1 MGKYNLLDEK
11 WIPVILNEKGSIE
24 KVSILELFKN
34 ASSYLALGGDT
45 ETQKFA
51 LLRFLLAIPQ
61 TVYSRFKM
69 NGEPYEFFEVDEKLM
84 QLEDV
89 EEEDSEEYKYDLGN
103 TWSELWNEKKYSK
116 ILFDYLEMWKD
127 RFYLFDDKY
136 PFYQVTAD
144 VVAED
149 KINKASPTSISG
161 KTMNRI
167 ISESGNKIALFSPK
181 NEFNNNKEILKEDEI
196 TRWLITF
203 QGYVGTSDKVMF
215 GKEKYTASKGWIY
228 DIGGIYLEGDN
239 LFETLMLNTILGNRD
254 NFYYKKQ
261 KPCWEYSGQEIID
274 RYLVKNDP
282 DNIAELY
289 TTWSRAIYINP
300 ETDVEKP
307 FEMQVVKVPDIDHR
321 DMFLE
326 PMTVYRENKQGPNKD
341 SFTPRKHISNQSMW
355 RSFGNIFLVGSGED
369 NVQIPGV
376 IRWFSEISE
385 IIGRDKIITINAIS
399 MEDDGNATS
408 WMPVGEIHD
417 RLDIHDIIITD
428 GRNDGWNNIVYDLVE
443 ETKFAVSVIYR
454 NLLADISD
462 MRRFKGTAFIDE
474 NISEMYYIIDHP
486 FRDWISSI
494 DIKSSKE
501 EKVFEWRKTVK
512 GLILKSAEEIA
523 LKSGSREY
531 KGIIVK
537 RKNEP
542 ITESCIKNLAKSYSR
557 FKYFLDKKIKTKEQE
572 YAESK

>member
-11 WIPVILNEKGSIE
+11 WIPVVLDEKGRIE
-24 KVSILELFKN
+24 KVSILDVFKN
-34 ASSYLALGGDT
+34 ASDYLALGGDT

-51 LLRFLLAIPQ
+51 ILRFLLSIPQ
-61 TVYSRFKM
+61 TVYSRFGM
-69 NGEPYEFFEVDEKLM
+69 NGDSYEFFEVDEKFM
-84 QLEDV
+84 QINDV
-89 EEEDSEEYKYDLGN
+89 EDEDSEDYKFELGT
-103 TWSELWNEKKYSK
+103 TWTNLWQERNYSK
-116 ILFDYLEMWKD
+116 ILFDYLERWRD

-149 KINKASPTSISG
+149 RINKASPTTISG
-161 KTMNRI
+161 KTMNRV

-181 NEFNNNKEILKEDEI
+181 NELKNNKEILSEDEI
-196 TRWLITF
+196 ARWLITF

-254 NFYYKKQ
+254 NFYFKKQ
-261 KPCWEYSGQEIID
+261 KPCWEYSGQEVID
-274 RYLVKNDP
+274 RYMVKNDP
-282 DNIAELY
+282 DNISELY

-300 ETDVEKP
+300 ETDTEKP

-355 RSFGNIFLVGSGED
+355 RSFGNIFLMGSSDD
-369 NVQIPGV
+369 NIKIPG
-376 IRWFSEISE
+376 IINWFSEISE
-385 IIGRDKIITINAIS
+385 ILGKDKIITINAVS

-408 WMPVGEIHD
+408 WMPVGEIYD

-428 GRNDGWNNIVYDLVE
+428 DKNDGWNKIVNDLVE

-454 NLLADISD
+454 NLLSDISD
-462 MRRFKGTAFIDE
+462 IRKYKGTAFIDE
-474 NISEMYYIIDHP
+474 NINELYYIIDHP

-494 DIKSSKE
+494 NERSSKE

-512 GLILKSAEEIA
+512 SIILKSAEEIA

-531 KGIIVK
+531 KGTIVK
-537 RKNEP
+537 KKNEP
-542 ITESCIKNLAKSYSR
+542 ITESCLKNLPKSYSR
-557 FKYFLDKKIKTKEQE
+557 FKYFLDKKIKTKEEE

>member
-61 TVYSRFKM
+61 TVYSRFGM
-69 NGEPYEFFEVDEKLM
+69 NGDPYEFFDVDEKFM
-84 QLEDV
+84 QIEEVED
-89 EEEDSEEYKYDLGN
+89 EDSEDYKYELGS
-103 TWSELWNEKKYSK
+103 TWSDLWKEKKYSK
-116 ILFDYLEMWKD
+116 IMFDYLERWRD

-136 PFYQVTAD
+136 PFYQVTSD

-149 KINKASPTSISG
+149 KISRANPTTISG
-161 KTMNRI
+161 KTMNRVV
-167 ISESGNKIALFSPK
+167 SESGNKIALFSPK
-181 NEFNNNKEILKEDEI
+181 NELKNNKEILSEDEI
-196 TRWLITF
+196 VRWLITF
-203 QGYVGTSDKVMF
+203 QGYVGTSDKVIF

-274 RYLVKNDP
+274 RFLVKNDP
-282 DNIAELY
+282 DNISELY

-355 RSFGNIFLVGSGED
+355 RSFGNIFLAGSGED

-408 WMPVGEIHD
+408 WMPVGEIYD
-417 RLDIHDIIITD
+417 RLDIHEIVITD
-428 GRNDGWNNIVYDLVE
+428 DRNDGWNNIVYDLVE

-474 NISEMYYIIDHP
+474 NINEMYYIIDHP

-501 EKVFEWRKTVK
+501 EKVFEWRKIVK

-542 ITESCIKNLAKSYSR
+542 ITESCLKNLAKSYSR
-557 FKYFLDKKIKTKEQE
+557 FKYFLDKKIKTKEEE
-572 YAESK
+572 YAECK

>member
-51 LLRFLLAIPQ
+51 MLRFLLAIPQ
-61 TVYSRFKM
+61 TVYSRFGI
-69 NGEPYEFFEVDEKLM
+69 NGDPYEFFEVDEKFI
-84 QLEDV
+84 QIEEVEDADI
-89 EEEDSEEYKYDLGN
+89 EDYKYELGS
-103 TWSELWNEKKYSK
+103 TWSDLWKEKKYSK
-116 ILFDYLEMWKD
+116 LMFDYLERWRD

-136 PFYQVTAD
+136 PFYQVTSD

-149 KINKASPTSISG
+149 KISRANPTTISG
-161 KTMNRI
+161 KTMNRV

-181 NEFNNNKEILKEDEI
+181 NELKNNKEILSEDEI
-196 TRWLITF
+196 ARWLITF
-203 QGYVGTSDKVMF
+203 QGYVGTSDKVIF

-239 LFETLMLNTILGNRD
+239 IFETLMLNTILGNRD
-254 NFYYKKQ
+254 NLYYKKQ

-274 RYLVKNDP
+274 RYLVKNYP

-355 RSFGNIFLVGSGED
+355 RSFGNIFLAGSGED

-408 WMPVGEIHD
+408 WMPVGEIYD
-417 RLDIHDIIITD
+417 RLDIHEIVITD
-428 GRNDGWNNIVYDLVE
+428 DRNDGWNNIVYDLVE

-494 DIKSSKE
+494 DNKSSKE
-501 EKVFEWRKTVK
+501 EKVFEWRKIVK

-557 FKYFLDKKIKTKEQE
+557 FKYFLDKKIKTKEEE